1 MISINRYKLAIYC
14 FHPFHFS
21 RDVEDADKSLPIKA
35 GETAQLAKD
44 LLSKHENLSWVPG
57 TYIKPRSN
65 GEPFSMSLEDRQKDP
80 WSALASQPSQSVSSR
95 FRERLSLKKS
105 KVEKQLRKTVLISV
119 VTRTQGV
126 HFSKQNSYWNIG
138 SQDGGQ
144 GQMDISLNIE
154 VTLCYSALNQQSVP

>member
-21 RDVEDADKSLPIKA
+21 HDVEDAGKSLPIRA

-65 GEPFSMSLEDRQKDP
+65 GEPSSMSLEDRQKDP
-80 WSALASQPSQSVSSR
+80 WSALASQPSQSVSSG
-95 FRERLSLKKS
+95 FRERLSLKMS

-119 VTRTQGV
+119 VTRTQGEGKEGAV
-126 HFSKQNSYWNIG
+126 PTPS
-138 SQDGGQ
+138 
-144 GQMDISLNIE
+144 ISLTRTLTGILAVKME
-154 VTLCYSALNQQSVP
+154 VKGRWKFP